1 MSIMKVSNR
10 YATSLLET
18 SLEKNSLDQTYDDM
32 KTFVDLLDVSDELK
46 RAIESPII
54 KPNVKISIVDE
65 VLKKRI
71 SDDSLKFIR
80 FVITKRREEIL
91 YEIAKRFLELR
102 DEHLGIVNIDVKT
115 AFKFTDEQKKQLK
128 EKFKTILN
136 KTVIIKYEV
145 DKNIIGGFVAQVGD
159 TVYDASVLHQL
170 ELLKKEFMQ
179 GGLSLN

>member
-1 MSIMKVSNR
+1 MSSLKVANR

-18 SLEKNSLDQTYDDM
+18 SLEKDSLDQIYDDM

-54 KPNVKISIVDE
+54 KPDVKISIVNA
-65 VLKKRI
+65 
-71 SDDSLKFIR
+71 
-80 FVITKRREEIL
+80 KRREEIL

-115 AFKFTDEQKKQLK
+115 AFEFTDEQKKQLK
-128 EKFKTILN
+128 EKFKSILN
-136 KTVIIKYEV
+136 KTVIINYEV